1 MALTILTAPSDTS
14 SVSNEML
21 FIIQEPTKSVDPV
34 TYPNYKYVLDI
45 YVDSALVARLKATPD
60 PTYKFGK
67 FDVSVILRDY
77 VPVYGLKA
85 NYASQTETYNPILN
99 YTVKLGE
106 EYSDT
111 LYTNLVTDTQRSC
124 FKSYKAAPYTT
135 TDAISN
141 VSGEVFSNIP
151 RGSSVNLTD
160 YKDAK
165 WLIIPFF
172 SNVTGI
178 AISYNFDDGA
188 GNIIGSG
195 GSVNYTT
202 ANEILQINLGFVKAA
217 ALMSLTQSEQEQV
230 RRMVFDVDDGLTTIS
245 YTIVYQCSKHPL
257 ITLAW
262 LNPYGAYESYTF
274 GLVNKKTNEIARKE
288 FARLPYEIN
297 ASGVV
302 SYDSNGVLY
311 GSKRGYNSSVKTT
324 LSITSH
330 LLTDAEYV
338 WLADM
343 LNSPDVYIFN
353 SDLDRF
359 VPVVITD
366 SNYEYRTYMNSRL
379 TPLQFTVQYS
389 DDYNTQFL

>member
-1 MALTILTAPSDTS
+1 MALTILTAPSNTS

-45 YVDSALVARLKATPD
+45 YVDSTLVARLKATPD

-85 NYASQTETYNPILN
+85 TYINDVETYDINLD

-111 LYTNLVTDTQRSC
+111 LYTNLVTDSERSC
-124 FKSYKAAPYTT
+124 YKTYKPKPYTS
-135 TDAISN
+135 TDLITSKLNNVISN
-141 VSGEVFSNIP
+141 MP
-151 RGSSVNLTD
+151 TD
-160 YKDAK
+160 VVMAAYKEDKFFLA
-165 WLIIPFF
+165 PFF
-172 SNVTGI
+172 GNVTGQVLTVELTSAAGASI
-178 AISYNFDDGA
+178 GTREFDYDSYV
-188 GNIIGSG
+188 
-195 GSVNYTT
+195 GSVMQ
-202 ANEILQINLGFVKAA
+202 ANIGFQKLAVSLG
-217 ALMSLTQSEQEQV
+217 LTQSEQDSIS
-230 RRMVFDVDDGLTTIS
+230 RIRFYANPDDQ
-245 YTIVYQCSKHPL
+245 YVCDYQCSKYPL
-257 ITLAW
+257 VTLAW
-262 LNPYGAYESYTF
+262 LNPYGAYDSYTF

-324 LSITSH
+324 LSVTSH
-330 LLTDAEYV
+330 LLTDEEYV

-353 SDLDRF
+353 SDLNRF